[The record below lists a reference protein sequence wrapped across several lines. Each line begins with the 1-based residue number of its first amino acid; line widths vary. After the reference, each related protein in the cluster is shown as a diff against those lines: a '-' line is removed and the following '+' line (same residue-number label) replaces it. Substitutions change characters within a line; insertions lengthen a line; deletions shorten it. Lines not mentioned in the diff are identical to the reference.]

1 MIRVENLSLEYR
13 KGEPVL
19 ENVSFQ
25 VKAGQFVSLIGQSGS
40 GKTSI
45 LRAIAGL
52 QKPSKGKVVVE
63 DLTSRVG
70 FLFQDD
76 ALLPWRTVRENV
88 SLENLAYLRLGI
100 VILVSYQG
108 VKESELP

>member
-88 SLENLAYLRLGI
+88 
-100 VILVSYQG
+100 
-108 VKESELP
+108 